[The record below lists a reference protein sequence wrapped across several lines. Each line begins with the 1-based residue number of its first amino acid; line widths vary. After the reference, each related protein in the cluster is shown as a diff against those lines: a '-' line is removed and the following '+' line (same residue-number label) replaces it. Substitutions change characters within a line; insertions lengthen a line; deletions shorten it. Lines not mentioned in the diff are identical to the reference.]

1 MAAILLSMNCRQRI
15 YLTPHKV
22 GIRSRPILSKPGS
35 FKFNVLSGFRRK
47 TCYSKDQTRPRE
59 RLSGAQTTPK
69 VTKFDLRHE
78 SRCASSTSPW
88 SLGESTRA
96 FKITTSPN
104 AVRSRPSWASTDI
117 VKISL
122 SDLKPTS
129 ATMSFQSLLTEVLLN
144 IINFSGSLEVLALRQ
159 TDRALNAHVLAASN
173 GSGFAERHSHCCVQA
188 TTTPTLLRAELLIF
202 RRLVHPPPPPPSPAL
217 SHKQLQKPMAW
228 GQLSHSPTHSPNTRM
243 PERDCRHDRSTG
255 NRCTSDPDLFRVDAY
270 WRLHGATWAL
280 IIQVPHITAGFSIVH
295 LHLQDASLQFLWR
308 ILLEVPNLIE
318 LQAQV
323 AGVDVTENDF
333 TIAHQHLEEVD
344 LSGPQSLVLARLLR
358 LPALRL
364 LRCTDYDIG
373 TRSDHLPNLMEQM
386 DSDVRVVLSPFPHDI
401 SFIYPQLLQSANK
414 GWSSDDLTCEAIL

>member
-1 MAAILLSMNCRQRI
+1 
-15 YLTPHKV
+15 
-22 GIRSRPILSKPGS
+22 
-35 FKFNVLSGFRRK
+35 
-47 TCYSKDQTRPRE
+47 
-59 RLSGAQTTPK
+59 
-69 VTKFDLRHE
+69 
-78 SRCASSTSPW
+78 
-88 SLGESTRA
+88 
-96 FKITTSPN
+96 
-104 AVRSRPSWASTDI
+104 
-117 VKISL
+117 
-122 SDLKPTS
+122 
-129 ATMSFQSLLTEVLLN
+129 MSFQSLLTEVLLN

-159 TDRALNAHVLAASN
+159 TDQALNAHVLAASN

-202 RRLVHPPPPPPSPAL
+202 RRLVHP
-217 SHKQLQKPMAW
+217 
-228 GQLSHSPTHSPNTRM
+228 
-243 PERDCRHDRSTG
+243 RHPR
-255 NRCTSDPDLFRVDAY
+255 L
-270 WRLHGATWAL
+270 RLHFLINNFRSQWLGDSSRIPQLIHLILGCPREIAGTIVALETDAHRTLTYFAWMRTGGFTSAFGTIQSPKPNFFRRLHLGRDVGPDHPGPLGGIHGAWPHL
-280 IIQVPHITAGFSIVH
+280 RRIRLRGVQVPHITAGFSIVH